1 MTLVNQYP
9 SISKHMQQATFA
21 YRATKQQLR
30 YVENIW
36 PPNVAEFYFQ
46 LFTLIKH
53 ILLHNM
59 RRRGFKRTKGL
70 LVIFRSRP
78 KYELHIRDGN
88 GNLPSINQSIN
99 V

>member
-9 SISKHMQQATFA
+9 SFSKHMQQATSA

-36 PPNVAEFYFQ
+36 PPIVAEFYFQ

-59 RRRGFKRTKGL
+59 RRWG
-70 LVIFRSRP
+70 S
-78 KYELHIRDGN
+78 
-88 GNLPSINQSIN
+88 
-99 V
+99 